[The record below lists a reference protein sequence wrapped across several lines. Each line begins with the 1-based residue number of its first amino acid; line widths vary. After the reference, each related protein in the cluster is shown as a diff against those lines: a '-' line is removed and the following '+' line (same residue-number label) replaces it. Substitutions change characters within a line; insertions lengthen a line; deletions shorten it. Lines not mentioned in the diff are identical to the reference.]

1 VYGFAGWLSGESDV
15 EDDRRK
21 EHWDRVYRE
30 KEPTQTSWYQSDP
43 ALSLAL
49 IERAALDLNA
59 RIIDVG
65 GGASVLVDRLLQ
77 RGFQQPSVL
86 DISAQ
91 GLEKAR
97 ARLPVNAAVDWI
109 VSSITEF
116 RPTVRYALWHDRALF
131 HFLTDPLDRTR
142 YLAVL
147 REGLAPQGQLI
158 VAAFAPDGPSRCSG
172 LEVVR
177 YDAEKLGRELGAEFQ
192 LLEEITETHIT
203 PSGLE
208 QRFGYFR
215 YIYQPAKG
223 LE

>member
-1 VYGFAGWLSGESDV
+1 MK
-15 EDDRRK
+15 DDQRK
-21 EHWDRVYRE
+21 EHWDKVYRE
-30 KEPTQTSWYQSDP
+30 KAPTQASWYQSDP

-49 IERAALDLNA
+49 IERAGLDLNA

-65 GGASVLVDRLLQ
+65 GGASLLVDRLLQ

-97 ARLPVNAAVDWI
+97 ARLPGDAPVNWI
-109 VSSITEF
+109 VSNITEF

-131 HFLTDPLDRTR
+131 HFLTDALDRAR
-142 YLAVL
+142 YLAVM
-147 REGLAPQGQLI
+147 RAGLAPQGQLI

-177 YDAEKLGRELGAEFQ
+177 YDAGTLGRELGAEFQ
-192 LLEEITETHIT
+192 LLEEIAETHIT
-203 PSGLE
+203 PSGAE

-215 YIYQPAKG
+215 YIYQPATG
-223 LE
+223 VE